1 MARVPVVKATNLTKE
16 FQLGAVDVTAIEGVN
31 LEIYSGEFI
40 IFFGPSGCGKST
52 LMSLLAGL
60 QPPSKGK
67 ILVRGEDLAT
77 MNADQLAK
85 HRRTKIGMVFQ
96 SFNLITSMNVL
107 ENIALPLTFDRIS
120 RSRRLGR
127 AENLL
132 ETVGMSEYKHHTPG
146 ELSGGQQQ
154 RIALA
159 RSLVTNPWIILAD
172 EPTGNLDSKSADDVM
187 RLLIKLNRKSKR
199 TVILITHNPD
209 YTVYA
214 DRIFHVKDGRIVD
227 VEVNSNVKMDIV
239 KGAESADK
247 KGKKEKATKTKK
259 PTKDKEIKDEDA
271 KPEDV
276 TKDEVQSDVVPE
288 PDNVEKAVETVTE
301 APTDVASDVKSD
313 DTTPEDVNPEEVVTE
328 TKDAKKENKKL
339 KVMRL
344 GK

>member
-1 MARVPVVKATNLTKE
+1 LARVPVVKATNLTKE

-67 ILVRGEDLAT
+67 ILVRGEDLAA

-107 ENIALPLTFDRIS
+107 ENIALPLTFDRIP
-120 RSRRLGR
+120 RSRRLTR

-132 ETVGMSEYKHHTPG
+132 ETVGMSEYKNHTPG

-239 KGAESADK
+239 KGADTTDK
-247 KGKKEKATKTKK
+247 KGKKGKATKAKK
-259 PTKDKEIKDEDA
+259 SAEDKKIKNEET
-271 KPEDV
+271 KPEEV
-276 TKDEVQSDVVPE
+276 TPDELPSDITPE
-288 PDNVEKAVETVTE
+288 AESVDQVSEV
-301 APTDVASDVKSD
+301 PTDVPNDVTTDDVKS
-313 DTTPEDVNPEEVVTE
+313 EDVPTE
-328 TKDAKKENKKL
+328 SKAVKKDKKKL